1 MGQEMMIDFKDVW
14 NNHVRLLR
22 DGLSLDDLRVIQ
34 ERDREQLKNVK
45 SAREKWLEEKRQ
57 THSEERKNRLQDRA
71 RIAWDKIRRLRL
83 RVEAANSIFNHLS
96 SPKSQVS
103 YPPSQ
108 WENLDDSDQR
118 RAFPKNTLTRYKEA
132 IREILKANPPGTFE
146 SKTELYRK
154 VDDHLGNDSGDACR
168 GYLNRHMEN
177 EPSDEE
183 EWRKYLLEAK

>member
-1 MGQEMMIDFKDVW
+1 MVTDFEDAW
-14 NNHVRLLR
+14 NNYALLLQ
-22 DGLSLDDLRVIQ
+22 DGGSLSDLRAIQ
-34 ERDREQLKNVK
+34 ERDQEQLENVQ
-45 SAREKWLEEKRQ
+45 SAREKWLTEKR
-57 THSEERKNRLQDRA
+57 SAEREERKDQLSNRIRTVGKKIQRLQ
-71 RIAWDKIRRLRL
+71 L
-83 RVEAANSIFNHLS
+83 RVQAAHGIFEHLS
-96 SPKSQVS
+96 SPKSEVS
-103 YPPSQ
+103 YPPPK
-108 WENLDDSDQR
+108 WENLDDSDQQ

-154 VDDHLGNDSGDACR
+154 VDDRLGNDSGDACR